1 MIETFFLIKE
11 DDICGKDQCIIVI
24 NYIISIVKNIVQY
37 YGLVFFFRKD
47 GNNNDIY
54 YADSLSG
61 IIYFS
66 VVTELDPDDIVK
78 IVIFLG

>member
-1 MIETFFLIKE
+1 MDLFF
-11 DDICGKDQCIIVI
+11 
-24 NYIISIVKNIVQY
+24 
-37 YGLVFFFRKD
+37 FFFRKD